1 VACSCGCGSNTDC
14 ERFEYESTAH
24 FSEAWR
30 KIPETPTPE
39 ELLAEDPDVPT
50 NVIDGPFPSV
60 DDYLST
66 HYELVREDVLS
77 GLRGA
82 VRHVR
87 NHPNTD
93 DTREIAVYENVCI
106 MVLVFNRV
114 LTVYRS
120 RYSG

>member
-1 VACSCGCGSNTDC
+1 VACLCGCGSRTDR

-24 FSEAWR
+24 FTEEWR
-30 KIPETPTPE
+30 KVPETPTSE
-39 ELLAEDPDVPT
+39 ELSREDPDVPT

-82 VRHVR
+82 VKHVR

-93 DTREIAVYENVCI
+93 DTREIAVYENVSF
-106 MVLVFNRV
+106 MVPVFDGV
-114 LTVYRS
+114 LTRYRS
-120 RYSG
+120 R